1 MPFRLPTPLHGWR
14 AFIGEVG
21 VVVLGVLL
29 ALGAGQIAEFLRDRA
44 DLRDA
49 EDAMTAELRD
59 DDLPQ
64 AFTRAAIYNCYASQL
79 DELQAA
85 VASGNRPEFLSLARA
100 YHPVFRTWDD
110 EAWKAALASQVLVP
124 AGSKRMIGW
133 ARPYIIVP
141 ILSQTALAENDE
153 LTQLWANLGGTGPL
167 STEQQD
173 RLFQVIAVLRGRNRG
188 MTASS
193 LVFMR
198 VAGERGLTLAPERKR
213 SLLAEAR
220 QTYGACARET
230 SPDRLKPNSQLNYL
244 NGVFGNHE

>member
-1 MPFRLPTPLHGWR
+1 MRFRLPTPLHGWR

-29 ALGAGQIAEFLRDRA
+29 ALGAGQIAEYFHDRGE
-44 DLRDA
+44 LRDA

-64 AFTRAAIYNCYASQL
+64 AFTRAAIYNCYSGQL
-79 DELQAA
+79 DALQAA
-85 VASGNRPEFLSLARA
+85 VASGDRARFLSLARD

-110 EAWKAALASQVLVP
+110 EAWKAAVASQVLVP

-133 ARPYIIVP
+133 ARPYIIIP
-141 ILSQTALAENDE
+141 ILSQTALSENDE
-153 LTQLWANLGGTGPL
+153 LTQLWAKLGGSGPI
-167 STEQQD
+167 SAAQQD

-193 LVFMR
+193 LVFMKI
-198 VAGERGLTLAPERKR
+198 AGDHGLTLTPERERK
-213 SLLAEAR
+213 LLAEAR
-220 QTYGACARET
+220 QTYGQCVREPSAERLNT
-230 SPDRLKPNSQLNYL
+230 SSQLNYL